1 MPIDFNQQIIDE
13 FRANDGRVG
22 GPFEDARLLLLT
34 TTGARS
40 GARHTTPV
48 GYLPDGG
55 RMLIIGSAGGSPRHP
70 AWYHDLLADP
80 VVTVETGAFTFRARA
95 AVLEGAERD
104 AIFARAVEADP
115 GWAEYQAKT
124 TRVIPV
130 VALTPID
137 DEPGED
143 GPGGPASLGEMLRK
157 VHESFRTELLIIR
170 KEIAASG
177 PVLGAQ
183 LRVNCLTMCQ
193 NLTVHHGHE
202 DNGMFPALD
211 RSNPELAPALARLRE
226 EHEVVARLLDDL
238 KAVLAADAPEPAVLA
253 GEVERLTTDLLAH
266 LDYEEEQL
274 LPILNKFTF

>member
-13 FRANDGRVG
+13 FRANGGRVG
-22 GPFEDARLLLLT
+22 GPFEGARLLLLT

-40 GARHTTPV
+40 GARRTTPV
-48 GYLPDGG
+48 GYLPDGD

-70 AWYHDLLADP
+70 AWYHNLVADP
-80 VVTVETGAFTFRARA
+80 VVTVETGAFTFQARA
-95 AVLEGAERD
+95 AVLSGAERD
-104 AIFARAVEADP
+104 AMFARAVEADP
-115 GWAEYQAKT
+115 GWGEYQAKT

-137 DEPGED
+137 DGPGEE
-143 GPGGPASLGEMLRK
+143 GPGGPVSLGEMLRK
-157 VHESFRTELLIIR
+157 VHDSFRTELVIIR

-177 PVLGAQ
+177 PTLGAQ
-183 LRVNCLTMCQ
+183 LRVNCLTVCQ
-193 NLTVHHGHE
+193 SLSIHHGHE

-226 EHEVVARLLDDL
+226 EHEVIARLLDDL

-253 GEVERLTTDLLAH
+253 GEVERLTTELLAH

-274 LPILNKFTF
+274 IPALDAFTF